1 MSWRCIALTLAKSP
15 AVPGGLSCRWPCGH
29 PSSCLLAAL
38 GASTPTPTPT
48 LQSQPRT
55 LSSLPPAS
63 SDSLLAAITHTA
75 CPHSV
80 PAVMLRLPMG
90 PRSPTPACR
99 HLVGIWWASP
109 QSTTSEG
116 GQHHPARPLGV
127 CRKTL
132 SVPSI
137 PLETRIA
144 PGHRS
149 LAARSS
155 QTPPLCP
162 ILVQMHVSTLL
173 PDHYFPPATFSQIAI
188 LGTQSQ

>member
-80 PAVMLRLPMG
+80 PAVMLRLPTG

-116 GQHHPARPLGV
+116 GRLCQPAPSCSAPGCLQEDTVRPLHPAGNQNSSRSPLLG
-127 CRKTL
+127 CQELTD
-132 SVPSI
+132 STPVPH
-137 PLETRIA
+137 PCPDARIY
-144 PGHRS
+144 
-149 LAARSS
+149 SS
-155 QTPPLCP
+155 
-162 ILVQMHVSTLL
+162 S
-173 PDHYFPPATFSQIAI
+173 
-188 LGTQSQ
+188 